1 MTFSKYTQYLKTV
14 EPEMYA
20 DKLRVTDNADEIL
33 KASQG
38 YVNEEP
44 MHERKDDIAQFARGS
59 VLIRIGDNDYK
70 AQVIVGTEKNMKM
83 LLYDVIKIKEED
95 INEKKAPRKLSAVT
109 PTESASLSADI
120 IVAESE
126 AKSNSDP
133 QIKTGSKH
141 PSNV

>member
-33 KASQG
+33 KASRG

-44 MHERKDDIAQFARGS
+44 MHKRKDDIVQFARGT
-59 VLIRIGDNDYK
+59 VLMRIGKNDYK
-70 AQVIVGTEKNMKM
+70 AQVIVGTEKNGEM
-83 LLYDVIKIKEED
+83 LLYDVIKMKEED
-95 INEKKAPRKLSAVT
+95 INKKKAPRKLSAVT
-109 PTESASLSADI
+109 PAESASLSADV

-133 QIKTGSKH
+133 
-141 PSNV
+141 